1 MKTIW
6 LFSAAIAATLFGM
19 PALADTVPVKGGT
32 ASVDVSATQMSRLL
46 VQGEKITSVRSL
58 DDPNGPQVLIQNDA
72 ATGDVFIGFDGDTS
86 GRTFSLFVTTDG
98 GETAQVLLH
107 PGDGPA
113 KTIELVPET
122 KAASRAA
129 PMLRTNGYSETVTAF
144 MKLMFNDQVTEGVTY
159 EPASER
165 PSEVNHLSVRT
176 LGYYHAAG
184 LRGIVLA
191 ITNRDTAPRAL
202 PAEQFLVRHVMAAG
216 VSNELLEA
224 GDTARVYIEEE
235 AQ

>member
-1 MKTIW
+1 MKSIW
-6 LFSAAIAATLFGM
+6 LLGVAVAAMLAGS
-19 PALADTVPVKGGT
+19 PALADTVAVKGGT
-32 ASVDVSATQMSRLL
+32 ASVDISATQMSRLL

-72 ATGDVFIGFDGDTS
+72 ATGDVFLGFDGDTT
-86 GRTFSLFVTTDG
+86 GRTFSIFVTTDG
-98 GETAQVLLH
+98 GETAQILLH

-122 KAASRAA
+122 KATARPA
-129 PMLRTNGYSETVTAF
+129 PMLRTSGYSETVTAF
-144 MKLMFNDQVTEGVTY
+144 MKLMFNDQLTDGVTY
-159 EPASER
+159 EPATER
-165 PSEVNHLSVRT
+165 PSEVNHLAIRT

-184 LRGIVLA
+184 LRGIVLS
-191 ITNRDTAPRAL
+191 ITNRDTVPHAL
-202 PAEQFLVRHVMAAG
+202 PAEQFLVRHVIAAG